1 MIKFAFLHA
10 SYKIQAFRNDE
21 THTLHELGTEYST
34 PANFHFTPQKE
45 KIIEE
50 GIEARSTD

>member
-1 MIKFAFLHA
+1 MIKVAFLHA

-21 THTLHELGTEYST
+21 AHTLNELDTEYST
-34 PANFHFTPQKE
+34 PRNFHFTPQQE

-50 GIEARSTD
+50 GI